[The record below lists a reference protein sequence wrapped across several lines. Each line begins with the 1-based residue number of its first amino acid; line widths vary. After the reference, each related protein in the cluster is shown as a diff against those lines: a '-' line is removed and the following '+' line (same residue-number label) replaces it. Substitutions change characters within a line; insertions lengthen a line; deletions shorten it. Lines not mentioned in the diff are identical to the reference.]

1 MAGESQVRRMV
12 GDSMLATQIGVNP
25 ERPTVLI
32 VEDEVLIRLLMADE
46 LRSQGIHVLEA
57 SNAEEALTILES
69 ALPVQV
75 LFTDIRMPGRLDG
88 IGLTRLA
95 RERFPYIKLMLTS
108 SHQPEG
114 YTRESADVFIF
125 KPYDLSAV
133 VRHVEALLAQFGHEP
148 KNP

>member
-57 SNAEEALTILES
+57 SNAEEALTILVPCLFRSCSRIS
-69 ALPVQV
+69 AC
-75 LFTDIRMPGRLDG
+75 
-88 IGLTRLA
+88 
-95 RERFPYIKLMLTS
+95 
-108 SHQPEG
+108 
-114 YTRESADVFIF
+114 SAGWT
-125 KPYDLSAV
+125 
-133 VRHVEALLAQFGHEP
+133 ALI
-148 KNP
+148 

>member
-1 MAGESQVRRMV
+1 MV

-32 VEDEVLIRLLMADE
+32 VEDEVVIRLLMADE

-95 RERFPYIKLMLTS
+95 RERFPHIKLMLTS
-108 SHQPEG
+108 SQPEG
-114 YTRESADVFIF
+114 YTRESADVFVF

-133 VRHVEALLAQFGHEP
+133 VRHVEALLAQFGHEA
-148 KNP
+148 KNS